1 MCTFL
6 SLSREKYQKSAT
18 QGRPP
23 GASLT
28 EPTTCVRATPSP
40 SEWRRGLIAR
50 KVGDTRWPARTAERR
65 PRSARPRRGEG
76 RGNPSYNPAN
86 RGNPASSALRRG
98 CGHPVIREVTAHKAL
113 LPPGKRAR
121 RTGDRILKES
131 TWVLSLRGD
140 SFGTFLSPRK
150 EKYVVPSPRQTQIYF
165 PHTKTP
171 PLCSERRGLLFSE

>member
-28 EPTTCVRATPSP
+28 EPTTCARDPFAHKGAKE
-40 SEWRRGLIAR
+40 SECA
-50 KVGDTRWPARTAERR
+50 
-65 PRSARPRRGEG
+65 EG
-76 RGNPSYNPAN
+76 RGYQIARTNGGAPSARNTPETRRRTRKLISHPRESAK
-86 RGNPASSALRRG
+86 PASSALRRG
-98 CGHPVIREVTAHKAL
+98 CGPPATREVTAHKAF

-131 TWVLSLRGD
+131 TRVLSLSGD

-150 EKYVVPSPRQTQIYF
+150 EKYRIPSPR
-165 PHTKTP
+165 
-171 PLCSERRGLLFSE
+171 

>member
-23 GASLT
+23 WCLPYGTHHLCARPLR
-28 EPTTCVRATPSP
+28 PQRG
-40 SEWRRGLIAR
+40 RRGLIAR
-50 KVGDTRWPARTAERR
+50 KVEDSRGPARTAERR
-65 PRSARPRRGEG
+65 PRSSRPKRGEE
-76 RGNPSYNPAN
+76 RGNPSNHSRE
-86 RGNPASSALRRG
+86 RGKPASSALRRG
-98 CGHPVIREVTAHKAL
+98 CGPPATRELTAHKAL

-131 TWVLSLRGD
+131 TRVLSLSGD

-150 EKYVVPSPRQTQIYF
+150 EKYTYQSPR
-165 PHTKTP
+165 
-171 PLCSERRGLLFSE
+171 

>member
-1 MCTFL
+1 MRETNDKLQFIEEIDLCTFL

-40 SEWRRGLIAR
+40 SEWRRSLIAR
-50 KVGDTRWPARTAERR
+50 KIEDSRGPARTAERR
-65 PRSARPRRGEG
+65 PRSARPKRGEE
-76 RGNPSYNPAN
+76 RGNPSNHPRE
-86 RGNPASSALRRG
+86 RGKPASSALRRG
-98 CGHPVIREVTAHKAL
+98 CGPPAIRELTAHKAL

-131 TWVLSLRGD
+131 TWVLSLSGD

-150 EKYVVPSPRQTQIYF
+150 EKYIIPSPR
-165 PHTKTP
+165 
-171 PLCSERRGLLFSE
+171 